1 MNYSTRTEFMN
12 GLREALSKN
21 GITDARDILL
31 DFDQHFDDGIAA
43 GETEAQVCEKLGDVE
58 EIAKQ
63 YISEEAFSD
72 KTPDAVSVAAANA
85 NEATDASGFD
95 NNNYNG
101 GYSAPDVQP
110 APAVQQNNGG
120 FEVSVGAVVGRLC
133 VDIFVF
139 SWAIPSLFSIILS
152 FYSVV
157 LSFGLTGIG
166 CVAGGMLP
174 VSGGTVLIETMFSPV
189 STVLFGC
196 MLLSLFGLLIA
207 LCVAIAKGFVDII
220 KCIINWHSRAFVGRN
235 VVKTS
240 YMKRKEEK
248 AAKMAQNMQGGIN

>member
-1 MNYSTRTEFMN
+1 MTYSTRTEFIN
-12 GLREALSKN
+12 GLRDALGRN

-31 DFDQHFDDGIAA
+31 DFDQHFDDGMAA

-63 YISEEAFSD
+63 YISEEGFAD
-72 KTPDAVSVAAANA
+72 KSENAANTYK
-85 NEATDASGFD
+85 EVGGDQATAEVSGFD
-95 NNNYNG
+95 NNSYTG
-101 GYSAPDVQP
+101 GYNAAPQAAQP
-110 APAVQQNNGG
+110 NTAGG
-120 FEVSVGAVVGRLC
+120 FEVSVGAVVGRIC
-133 VDIFVF
+133 VDVFVF
-139 SWAIPSLFSIILS
+139 SWAIPALFSVIIS

-166 CVAGGMLP
+166 CIAGGLLP
-174 VSGGTVLIETMFSPV
+174 VSGGIVFIETMFSPV

-207 LCVAIAKGFVDII
+207 LCVAIGKGFVDII
-220 KCIINWHSRAFVGRN
+220 KSIINWHSRAFVGRN

-240 YMKRKEEK
+240 SMKRKEEK

>member
-12 GLREALSKN
+12 GLKEALSKN
-21 GITDARDILL
+21 GITDAREILL
-31 DFDQHFDDGIAA
+31 DFDQHFDDGMAA

-63 YISEEAFSD
+63 YISEDTFSEN
-72 KTPDAVSVAAANA
+72 TVNSGYTEVQNNTAAA
-85 NEATDASGFD
+85 DSSGFD

-101 GYSAPDVQP
+101 GYAAPIGQP
-110 APAVQQNNGG
+110 VAASQNSGG
-120 FEVSVGAVVGRLC
+120 FEVRTGAVVGVIC

-139 SWAIPSLFSIILS
+139 SWAIPALLSVILS
-152 FYSVV
+152 FYSAV

-166 CVAGGMLP
+166 CIAGGLLS
-174 VSGGTVLIETMFSPV
+174 VSGGIVFIETMFSPV
-189 STVLFGC
+189 STALFGC

-207 LCVAIAKGFVDII
+207 LCVAIAKGFVNII
-220 KCIINWHSRAFVGRN
+220 KNIINWHSRVFVGRN

-240 YMKRKEEK
+240 SMKRKEEK

>member
-1 MNYSTRTEFMN
+1 MNYSTRTDFMN
-12 GLREALSKN
+12 GLREALFKN

-63 YISEEAFSD
+63 YISEEAFAD
-72 KTPDAVSVAAANA
+72 KPVNTKNAVNAKTVEAA
-85 NEATDASGFD
+85 EASGFD

-101 GYSAPDVQP
+101 GYAAPNVQP
-110 APAVQQNNGG
+110 APAVQQNSGG
-120 FEVSVGAVVGRLC
+120 FEVSVGAVVGILC
-133 VDIFVF
+133 VDVFVF

-174 VSGGTVLIETMFSPV
+174 ASGGTVFIETMFSPV